1 MAGPSQAL
9 GGLLA
14 LVLVASA
21 CGGPPTYSRPTSPT
35 AAPVPAGFTRYD
47 GTKLGFVIALAP
59 GWKEANSD
67 PGRGASFAGAGGLAM
82 LVHFEQSVSTDLDTA
97 AGAVLFD
104 LTAGS
109 GVGGSRV
116 TAATLAGRRA
126 KRVAGRFSGPGG
138 VAAIDAY
145 VMVESGRA
153 WALALAGPPDAVDQ
167 SRDDFGKMAST
178 FSLVG
183 ARPAP
188 PPRAAVGLPAPGFTE
203 LDQINGPVVINF
215 FATWCVDCRTEMPL
229 MAKRARSAQG
239 RFSLLGVDCCDDNR
253 SAVPGFLK
261 GMGVQGD
268 FGLLA
273 YDDDGHIARAYSL
286 LGPPTTFFL
295 DKNHVLRQVVIGPL
309 TAGTLDAGI
318 RAAGAA

>member
-1 MAGPSQAL
+1 LRAL

-14 LVLVASA
+14 AALVVSA
-21 CGGPPTYSRPTSPT
+21 CGVQPTSSRPTSPA

-47 GTKLGFVIALAP
+47 GTKLGFAIALAP
-59 GWKEANSD
+59 GWMEASSD
-67 PGRGASFAGAGGLAM
+67 PGSGASFAGPTGLAM
-82 LVHFEQSVSTDLDTA
+82 LIHFERSVSTDLDVAT
-97 AGAVLFD
+97 GAVLFD
-104 LTAGS
+104 LTGGS

-126 KRVAGRFSGPGG
+126 KRVAGRFNGPEA
-138 VAAIDAY
+138 VTAIEAY

-153 WALALAGPPDAVDQ
+153 WTVALAGPPDAVNH
-167 SRDDFGKMAST
+167 SHDDFEKMASS

-188 PPRAAVGLPAPGFTE
+188 APRAAVGLPAPGFTE
-203 LDQINGPVVINF
+203 LDRIKGPVVINF

-229 MAKRARSAQG
+229 IARRAHFSQG

-253 SAVPGFLK
+253 SAVPGFL
-261 GMGVQGD
+261 GGLGVQGD
-268 FGLLA
+268 FRLLA
-273 YDDDGHIARAYSL
+273 YDADGHVARTYGL

-295 DKNHVLRQVVIGPL
+295 DREHVLRNVVIGPL
-309 TAGTLDAGI
+309 TAGTLEAGLK
-318 RAAGAA
+318 AAGAA